1 MKSKLSGSLSL
12 ETEVTP
18 TYLKHCGEIAQAGYF
33 GFFTSRHPG
42 ILFDELYNIY
52 IYHYIYT
59 LEIAHIRILDV
70 AGTRDLTV
78 PAGICTGCQSD
89 GIIFCD

>member
-1 MKSKLSGSLSL
+1 MKSKLSGSLYL

-18 TYLKHCGEIAQAGYF
+18 TYLKHYGEIAQAGYF

-52 IYHYIYT
+52 TITYT
-59 LEIAHIRILDV
+59 H
-70 AGTRDLTV
+70 
-78 PAGICTGCQSD
+78 
-89 GIIFCD
+89 